1 MTDYT
6 QHNEWEL
13 VEACRQNKRQAQQEL
28 YQRFVYMMK
37 GICLRY
43 GKDEVEAEDIL
54 QDAFVQAF
62 RSLDQFS
69 GTAPLGAWL
78 RKITVNKALEVYRRN
93 KKVTELKAF
102 LDWGNNNPV
111 TPDTAIEQLG
121 LEDLLQKIQ
130 HLPVGFRTVFNLYSV
145 EGYNHKEI
153 GEMLGISEGTS
164 KSQYSRA
171 RLMLRNMIEK
181 ELSTEQKNL
190 GYAR

>member
-1 MTDYT
+1 MTDYS

-13 VEACRQNKRQAQQEL
+13 VEACRQAKRQAQQEL
-28 YQRFVYMMK
+28 YLRFVYMMK

-43 GKDEVEAEDIL
+43 GKDEEEAEDIL
-54 QDAFVQAF
+54 QDSFVQAF
-62 RSLDQFS
+62 RSLEQFS

-102 LDWGNNNPV
+102 LEWGNNNPD

-121 LEDLLQKIQ
+121 LEDLLTKIQ
-130 HLPVGFRTVFNLYSV
+130 QLPVGFRTVFNLYSV
-145 EGYNHKEI
+145 EGFNHREI

-171 RLMLRNMIEK
+171 RLMLRSMIEK